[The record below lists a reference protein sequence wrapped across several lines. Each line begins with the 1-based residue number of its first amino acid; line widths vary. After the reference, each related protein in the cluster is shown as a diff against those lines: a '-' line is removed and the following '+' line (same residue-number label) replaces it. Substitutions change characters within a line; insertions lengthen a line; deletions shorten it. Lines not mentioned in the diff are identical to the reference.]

1 MKKVMVVFGTRPEA
15 ISLGVSVGSEVIV
28 YAVLVTVFK
37 GEEIDMLI
45 DMIKKKIKRV
55 WNQNTL

>member
-55 WNQNTL
+55 